1 MRWAS
6 LVLRLSLKDTHWTR
20 PTCLLPVDPG
30 VWPQNDFVQCQLIS
44 GGQGPAEEGVC

>member
-1 MRWAS
+1 M
-6 LVLRLSLKDTHWTR
+6 LRLSLKDAHWTR